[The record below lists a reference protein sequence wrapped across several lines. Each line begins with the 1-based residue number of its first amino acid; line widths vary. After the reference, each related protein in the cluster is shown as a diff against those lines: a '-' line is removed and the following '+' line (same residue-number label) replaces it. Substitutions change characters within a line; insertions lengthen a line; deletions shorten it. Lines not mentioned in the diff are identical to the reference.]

1 MLARHRRFLAALGL
15 GLLTVLALAGQP
27 PVLRALAGVD
37 AFCAAFLAA
46 TARHALVLS
55 PSQLRDS
62 LAETD
67 EGVPVIFALA
77 LLVVMLGIGAV
88 IAMMGSARP
97 SRPVEIALAVA
108 AIPLSWAMLQTLL
121 ALHYVRLFHGEAAAA
136 GAQSAAA
143 GGIRFAGTPEPDL
156 WDFLYFSFTVGMTAQ
171 VSDVTVASPAIR
183 RMVLG
188 HAVLAFFYD
197 TVILALAVN
206 AAASLGASLGG

>member
-1 MLARHRRFLAALGL
+1 MLARHRRFLVALGL

-37 AFCAAFLAA
+37 AFCAVFLAA

-67 EGVPVIFALA
+67 EGIPVIFALA

-88 IAMMGSARP
+88 IALMGSARP
-97 SRPVEIALAVA
+97 SRPVEVALAVA
-108 AIPLSWAMLQTLL
+108 AVPLSWAMLQTLL
-121 ALHYVRLFHGEAAAA
+121 GLHYARIFHGEAAA
-136 GAQSAAA
+136 GAQSAAD
-143 GGIRFAGTPEPDL
+143 GGIRFAGTPDPGL

-188 HAVLAFFYD
+188 HAVLAFFYN

-206 AAASLGASLGG
+206 AAASLGA